1 MCKSKVSN
9 LYPFSYTKIGMIKD
23 FPVLTILCLLFLLG
37 LAACS
42 QSKHENDNHAQTN
55 ALVNETSPY
64 LLQHAHN
71 PVDWVPW
78 SEKALSIAEEQDK
91 LVIVSIGYSSCH
103 WCHVMEK
110 ESFENEEIAAFMN
123 ENFINIKVDR
133 EERPDVDMVYMTALQ
148 LMKGSGGW
156 PLNVVTLPNGKPLY
170 AGTYHSR
177 EEWQEV
183 LTQVRDF
190 YLENP
195 AKASEYAERV
205 ANGVKEAN
213 QIQVVHDQEE
223 LPKEI
228 AKDIVKQWRPLWDTV
243 HGGDQGQQKFMM
255 PSNLDFLMNYI
266 ALEGDEEAK
275 VHIKKSLDKMAMG
288 GIYDQ
293 IGGGFFR
300 YSTDEEWKYPHF
312 EKMLYDNAQ
321 MISIYSKAFQIFKS
335 PLYKEVVI
343 TTIDFLEREMK
354 DEAGGYFAALN
365 ADTDGEEGKY
375 YIWNQE
381 ELAQTLGEDYPLFF
395 SYYAINPKDVGEN
408 GNLVLYRHESD
419 SLFSEGNGLTKNDL
433 NVLKNRWKTLLLEK
447 RAQRTKPDID
457 DKIITSWNALL
468 INGYLD
474 AYFAFEDHRYLARAI
489 EVFHFINKNSLENL
503 QLIHSYKKGGRKL
516 EGFLE
521 DYSFM
526 VNALIKLYS
535 ATMDASYLEKA
546 EALHKEANQLFEDEA
561 SGLYRYNQNNVLI
574 STLINTHDGVMPSP
588 NAVMAENGFLLG
600 HLLYK
605 PKLIKKSKNMSF
617 TILPLTTENP
627 SGYGRWNNLLMNHT
641 YPFYEIAVV
650 GENAKNLLSS
660 LQKAHLPN
668 TLVVAS
674 PSESSLPL
682 FLNRYVDKETYI
694 YVCQNNTCNLPETA
708 PEIVINQLKIH

>member
-1 MCKSKVSN
+1 M
-9 LYPFSYTKIGMIKD
+9 
-23 FPVLTILCLLFLLG
+23 TILCILFFLG
-37 LAACS
+37 LSACS
-42 QSKHENDNHAQTN
+42 QRHQENESHAFTN
-55 ALVNETSPY
+55 ALVNESSPY

-71 PVDWVPW
+71 PVDWIPW
-78 SEKALSIAEEQDK
+78 SEKALSNAKEQDK
-91 LVIVSIGYSSCH
+91 LVIISIGYSSCH
-103 WCHVMEK
+103 WCHVMEE
-110 ESFENEEIAAFMN
+110 ESFENKEIASFMN
-123 ENFINIKVDR
+123 DNFINIKVDR

-170 AGTYHSR
+170 AGTYHTK

-183 LTQVRDF
+183 LKQVRDF
-190 YLENP
+190 YRDNP
-195 AKASEYAERV
+195 VKANEYADKV
-205 ANGVKEAN
+205 AIGVQEAN
-213 QIQVVHDQEE
+213 QIQATQNQDEI
-223 LPKEI
+223 PKDI
-228 AKDIVKQWRPLWDTV
+228 AKDIVNQWKPSWDGV

-255 PSNLDFLMNYI
+255 PSNLDFLINYA
-266 ALEGDEEAK
+266 ALEKEGDAK
-275 VHIKKSLDKMAMG
+275 THLKKSLDKMALG

-293 IGGGFFR
+293 VGGGFFR

-354 DEAGGYFAALN
+354 NEDGGYYAALN

-375 YIWNQE
+375 YIWNQKE
-381 ELAQTLGEDYPLFF
+381 IEQTLGEDYSLFS
-395 SYYAINPKDVGEN
+395 SYYSLNVNAPEES
-408 GNLVLYRHESD
+408 GNFVLYRQVND
-419 SLFSEGNGLTKNDL
+419 SIFSIRNKLTLKDL
-433 NVLKNRWKTLLLEK
+433 AVIKKRWNSFLLEK
-447 RAQRTKPDID
+447 REERTTPDKD

-474 AYFAFEDHRYLARAI
+474 AYFAFGDVRYLERAI
-489 EVFHFINKNSLENL
+489 ETFNFIDKNALDNL
-503 QLIHSYKKGGRKL
+503 KLIHSYKEGGRKV

-535 ATMDASYLEKA
+535 ATMDVAYLEKA
-546 EALHKEANQLFEDEA
+546 EALHKRANKLFHDEV
-561 SGLYRYNQNNVLI
+561 SGLYRYNQNNALI
-574 STLINTHDGVMPSP
+574 STLINTHDGVIPSP
-588 NAVMAENGFLLG
+588 NAVMAENAFKLG
-600 HLLYK
+600 HLLYD
-605 PKLIKKSKNMSF
+605 PKLILKSKNMSS
-617 TILPLTTENP
+617 TILSMANENP
-627 SGYGRWNNLLMNHT
+627 SGYGRWNNLLMNQT

-650 GENAKNLLSS
+650 GKNARAVLSS
-660 LQKAHLPN
+660 FQEVYLPN

-682 FLNRYVDKETYI
+682 FLNRYVDEETYI
-694 YVCQNNTCNLPETA
+694 YVCQNNTCNLPETV
-708 PEIVINQLKIH
+708 PEIVINQLKTY